1 MTAIG
6 KMLVFLV
13 LVLSLVFNGLV
24 VNAYVTRSNWK
35 KVADEQKATAQK
47 AADAVRSMLKLL
59 EEERAA
65 AADALRRAREER
77 YQYEEL
83 YLKEKTAAE
92 GLRVTVTKSLVEARK
107 DNTTQIAAQALAD
120 SLQKQ
125 VDDLTR
131 QLTQLQ
137 EENNTLVKQR
147 EFAITAKEQAEIEAN
162 AQLKRANQLETDLRR
177 ATDLIQQYKTGGRP
191 SLPGELRAAAPEG
204 FRGTVRT
211 YQDGYVAFTP
221 GLDAGLQKNASLM
234 VYRLQPEPKYL
245 GKLVVIQVDPKEA
258 VGRFIPAQ
266 GSRPTPSGLP
276 QPGDEVK
283 SY

>member
-6 KMLVFLV
+6 KMLLFMV

-35 KVADEQKATAQK
+35 KLADEQRATAKK
-47 AADAVRSMLKLL
+47 AAEAVKAMQKLL

-65 AADALRRAREER
+65 TADALRRAREER
-77 YQYEEL
+77 YQYEQL
-83 YLKEKTAAE
+83 YQKEKTAAE
-92 GLRVTVTKSLVEARK
+92 SFRATVTKSLVEARK
-107 DNTTQIAAQALAD
+107 DNTTQISAQALAD

-125 VDDLTR
+125 VDDLSREVTR
-131 QLTQLQ
+131 LL
-137 EENNTLVKQR
+137 EENNNLVKQR
-147 EFAITAKEQAEIEAN
+147 EIAITAKEQAEIEAN
-162 AQLKRANQLETDLRR
+162 AQQKRANQLEVDLRR

-191 SLPGELRAAAPEG
+191 TLPGELRAAAPEG

-221 GLDAGLQKNASLM
+221 GLDAGLQKNATLK

-245 GKLVVIQVDPKEA
+245 GRVVVIQVDPKEA

-266 GSRPTPSGLP
+266 GSSLTPSGYP
-276 QPGDEVK
+276 QPGDELT